1 MARIFPIKGIMYNSE
16 LDNDLGKFLCPPFD
30 VVDDNDKDKLYG
42 ISEYNVIRLEN
53 GKSFLADDNDEN
65 KYTRSSKFLDEW
77 LSKKVLVKD
86 HEESLFILEEIF
98 ENNNKHISRSSLIC
112 NVKVEDYEKKVVLP
126 HEKTREKQKKDR
138 FELMKN
144 TKAVFS
150 PIMSMIEDKNKKFMK
165 FMQDEKLAD
174 PYISSEIPFMHK
186 FNLWKIKDKD
196 KISYVTSLIKNEKI
210 FIADGHHRYETSL
223 NYKEFDSKVD
233 KRIMNIFSSHDN
245 GLLLFGYS
253 RAIKNL
259 NKKNLDD
266 LIQELSN
273 KFSLKE
279 ISWNESLINWNQSTK
294 EIILMEYNDKI
305 FTLDKGAETISTYE
319 KLHSVFDDLLGK
331 ENVINHIEY
340 IHDNVSLKKKIKN
353 NEIQLSFSMNALSK
367 EYFLNCVSDGKLLPP
382 KSTLFYPK
390 LPTGL
395 VIQYLYE

>member
-53 GKSFLADDNDEN
+53 GKSFLTDDNDEN

-98 ENNNKHISRSSLIC
+98 ENNNKHIPRTSLIC

-273 KFSLKE
+273 KFSIKE
-279 ISWNESLINWNQSTK
+279 ISWNESLINWNQSTQ

>member
-53 GKSFLADDNDEN
+53 GKSFLTDDNDEN

-98 ENNNKHISRSSLIC
+98 ENNNKHIPRTSLIC

-279 ISWNESLINWNQSTK
+279 ISWNESLINWNQSTQ
-294 EIILMEYNDKI
+294 EIILMEYKDKI
-305 FTLDKGAETISTYE
+305 FTLDKGVETISTYE

-367 EYFLNCVSDGKLLPP
+367 EYFLNCVSEGKLLPP

>member
-30 VVDDNDKDKLYG
+30 VVDDNDKNKLYA
-42 ISEYNVIRLEN
+42 ISEHNVIRLEN
-53 GKSFLADDNDEN
+53 GKSFISDDNDEN
-65 KYTRSSKFLDEW
+65 KYTRSSKFLNDW
-77 LSKKVLVKD
+77 LSKGILVKD
-86 HEESLFILEEIF
+86 NSESFFILEEIF
-98 ENNNKHISRSSLIC
+98 ENNNKNISRSSLIC
-112 NVKVEDYEKKVVLP
+112 NVKVEDYKKKIVLP

-150 PIMSMIEDKNKKFMK
+150 PIMSMIEDKDRQ
-165 FMQDEKLAD
+165 FMQFVNDEKTVE
-174 PYISSEIPFMHK
+174 PYISGEIPFMHK
-186 FNLWKIKDKD
+186 FNLWKIQDKD
-196 KISYVTSLIKNEKI
+196 RISYATSLIENEKI

-223 NYKEFDSKVD
+223 NYKQFDSKVD
-233 KRIMNIFSSHDN
+233 KRIMNIFSSHDK

-259 NKKNLDD
+259 NKKNLED
-266 LIQELSN
+266 LIKELSK
-273 KFSLKE
+273 KFSVKE
-279 ISWNESLINWNQSTK
+279 ITWDESLINWNQSTE
-294 EIILMEYNDKI
+294 EIILMEYKNKV
-305 FTLDKGAETISTYE
+305 FTLDKGVENISTYE

-353 NEIQLSFSMNALSK
+353 DEIQLSFSMNALSK
-367 EYFLNCVSDGKLLPP
+367 EYFLDCVSEGKLLPP

-395 VIQYLYE
+395 VIQYLHE

>member
-30 VVDDNDKDKLYG
+30 VVDDNDKNELYAL
-42 ISEYNVIRLEN
+42 SEYNVIRLEN
-53 GKSFLADDNDEN
+53 GKSFISDDNDEN
-65 KYTRSSKFLDEW
+65 KYTRSSKFLNDW
-77 LSKKVLVKD
+77 LSKRILVKD
-86 HEESLFILEEIF
+86 NSESFFILEEIF

-112 NVKVEDYEKKVVLP
+112 NVKVEDYKKKIVLP

-150 PIMSMIEDKNKKFMK
+150 PIMSMIEDKDRQ
-165 FMQDEKLAD
+165 FMQFVDDEKTVE
-174 PYISSEIPFMHK
+174 PYISGEIPFMHK
-186 FNLWKIKDKD
+186 FNLWKIQDKD
-196 KISYVTSLIKNEKI
+196 RISYATSLVENEKI

-223 NYKEFDSKVD
+223 NYKQFDSKVD
-233 KRIMNIFSSHDN
+233 KRIMNIFSSHDK

-259 NKKNLDD
+259 NKKNLEG
-266 LIQELSN
+266 LVQELSN
-273 KFSLKE
+273 KFSVKE
-279 ISWNESLINWNQSTK
+279 ITWDESLINWNQSTE
-294 EIILMEYNDKI
+294 EIILMEYKDKV
-305 FTLDKGAETISTYE
+305 FTLDKGVETISTYE

-353 NEIQLSFSMNALSK
+353 DEIQLSFSMNALSK
-367 EYFLNCVSDGKLLPP
+367 EYFLDCVSEGKLLPP

-395 VIQYLYE
+395 VIQYLHE

>member
-16 LDNDLGKFLCPPFD
+16 LDNDVGKFLCPPFD
-30 VVDDNDKDKLYG
+30 VVDDNDKNKLYAL
-42 ISEYNVIRLEN
+42 SEYNVIRLEN
-53 GKSFLADDNDEN
+53 GKSFISDNNDEN
-65 KYTRSSKFLDEW
+65 KYTRSSKFLNDW
-77 LSKKVLVKD
+77 LSKGILVKD
-86 HEESLFILEEIF
+86 NSESFFILEEIF
-98 ENNNKHISRSSLIC
+98 ENNNKNISRSSLIC
-112 NVKVEDYEKKVVLP
+112 NVKVEDYKKKIVLP

-150 PIMSMIEDKNKKFMK
+150 PIMSMIEDKDRN
-165 FMQDEKLAD
+165 FMQFVDDEKTAE
-174 PYISSEIPFMHK
+174 PYISGEIPFMHK
-186 FNLWKIKDKD
+186 FNLWKIQDKD
-196 KISYVTSLIKNEKI
+196 RISYATSLIENEKI

-223 NYKEFDSKVD
+223 NYKQFDSKVD
-233 KRIMNIFSSHDN
+233 KRIMNIFSSHDE

-259 NKKNLDD
+259 NKKNLEG
-266 LIQELSN
+266 LVQELSN
-273 KFSLKE
+273 KFSVKE
-279 ISWNESLINWNQSTK
+279 ITWDESLINWNQSTE
-294 EIILMEYNDKI
+294 EIILMEYKDKV
-305 FTLDKGAETISTYE
+305 FTLDKGVETISTYE

-353 NEIQLSFSMNALSK
+353 DEIQLSFSMNAMSK
-367 EYFLNCVSDGKLLPP
+367 EYFLDCVSEGKLLPP

-395 VIQYLYE
+395 VIQYLHE

>member
-30 VVDDNDKDKLYG
+30 VVDDNDKNKLYAL
-42 ISEYNVIRLEN
+42 SEYNVIRLEN
-53 GKSFLADDNDEN
+53 GKSFISDDNDEN
-65 KYTRSSKFLDEW
+65 KYTRSSKFLNDW
-77 LSKKVLVKD
+77 LSKGILVKD
-86 HEESLFILEEIF
+86 NSESFFILEEIF
-98 ENNNKHISRSSLIC
+98 ENNNKNISRSSLIC
-112 NVKVEDYEKKVVLP
+112 NVKVEDYKKKIVLP

-150 PIMSMIEDKNKKFMK
+150 PIMSMIEDKDRN
-165 FMQDEKLAD
+165 FMQFVDDEKTAE
-174 PYISSEIPFMHK
+174 PYISGEIPFMHK
-186 FNLWKIKDKD
+186 FNLWKIQDKD
-196 KISYVTSLIKNEKI
+196 RISYVTSLIENEKI

-223 NYKEFDSKVD
+223 NYKQFDSKVD
-233 KRIMNIFSSHDN
+233 KRIMNIFSSHDK

-259 NKKNLDD
+259 NKKNLEG
-266 LIQELSN
+266 LVQELSN
-273 KFSLKE
+273 KFSVKE
-279 ISWNESLINWNQSTK
+279 ITWDESLINWNQSTE
-294 EIILMEYNDKI
+294 EIILMEYKDKV
-305 FTLDKGAETISTYE
+305 FTLDKGVETISTYE

-331 ENVINHIEY
+331 ENVINHIDY

-353 NEIQLSFSMNALSK
+353 DEIQLSFSMNALSK
-367 EYFLNCVSDGKLLPP
+367 EYFLDCVSEGKLLPP

-395 VIQYLYE
+395 VIQYLHE

>member
-53 GKSFLADDNDEN
+53 GKSFLTDDNDEN

-98 ENNNKHISRSSLIC
+98 ENNNKHIPRTSLIC

-273 KFSLKE
+273 KFSIKE
-279 ISWNESLINWNQSTK
+279 ISWNESLINWNQSTQ

-305 FTLDKGAETISTYE
+305 FTLDKGTETISTYE

-340 IHDNVSLKKKIKN
+340 IHDNFSLKKKIKN

>member
-16 LDNDLGKFLCPPFD
+16 LDNDLGKFLSPPFD
-30 VVDDNDKDKLYG
+30 VVDDNDKNKLYA

-53 GKSFLADDNDEN
+53 GKSFISDNNDEN
-65 KYTRSSKFLDEW
+65 KYTRSSKFLNDW
-77 LSKKVLVKD
+77 LSKRILVKD
-86 HEESLFILEEIF
+86 NSESFFILEEIF

-112 NVKVEDYEKKVVLP
+112 NVKVEDYKKKIVLP

-150 PIMSMIEDKNKKFMK
+150 PIMSMIEDKDRN
-165 FMQDEKLAD
+165 FMQFVDDEKTAE
-174 PYISSEIPFMHK
+174 PFISGEIPFMHK
-186 FNLWKIKDKD
+186 FNLWKIQDKD
-196 KISYVTSLIKNEKI
+196 RISYVTSLVENEKI

-223 NYKEFDSKVD
+223 NYKQLDSKVD
-233 KRIMNIFSSHDN
+233 KRIMNIFSSHDK

-259 NKKNLDD
+259 NKKNLEG
-266 LIQELSN
+266 LVQELSN
-273 KFSLKE
+273 KFSVKE
-279 ISWNESLINWNQSTK
+279 ITWDESLINWNQSTE
-294 EIILMEYNDKI
+294 EIILMEYKNKV
-305 FTLDKGAETISTYE
+305 FTLDKGVENISTYE

-353 NEIQLSFSMNALSK
+353 DEIQLSFSMNALSK
-367 EYFLNCVSDGKLLPP
+367 EYFLDCVSEGKLLPP

-395 VIQYLYE
+395 VIQYLHE

>member
-53 GKSFLADDNDEN
+53 GKSFLTDDNVEN

-150 PIMSMIEDKNKKFMK
+150 PIMSMIEDKDKKFMK
-165 FMQDEKLAD
+165 FIKDEKIAD
-174 PYISSEIPFMHK
+174 PYISGEIPFMHK

-196 KISYVTSLIKNEKI
+196 KISYATSLVKNEKI

-279 ISWNESLINWNQSTK
+279 ISWNESLINWNQSTQ

-367 EYFLNCVSDGKLLPP
+367 EYFLNCVSEGKLLPP

>member
-16 LDNDLGKFLCPPFD
+16 LDNDLGKFLSPPFD
-30 VVDDNDKDKLYG
+30 VVDDNDKNKLYA

-53 GKSFLADDNDEN
+53 GKSFISDNNDEN
-65 KYTRSSKFLDEW
+65 KYTRSSKFLNDW
-77 LSKKVLVKD
+77 LSKRILVKD
-86 HEESLFILEEIF
+86 NSESFFILEEIF

-112 NVKVEDYEKKVVLP
+112 NVKVEDYKKKIVLP

-150 PIMSMIEDKNKKFMK
+150 PIMSMIEDKNRN
-165 FMQDEKLAD
+165 FMQFVDDEKTAE
-174 PYISSEIPFMHK
+174 PFISGEIPFMHK
-186 FNLWKIKDKD
+186 FNLWKIQDKD
-196 KISYVTSLIKNEKI
+196 RISYVTSLVENEKI

-223 NYKEFDSKVD
+223 NYKQFDSKVD
-233 KRIMNIFSSHDN
+233 KRIMNIFSSHDE

-259 NKKNLDD
+259 NKKNLED

-273 KFSLKE
+273 KFSVKE
-279 ISWNESLINWNQSTK
+279 ITWDESLINWNQSTE
-294 EIILMEYNDKI
+294 EIILMEYKDKV
-305 FTLDKGAETISTYE
+305 FTLDKGVETISTYE

-353 NEIQLSFSMNALSK
+353 DEIQLSFSMNALSK
-367 EYFLNCVSDGKLLPP
+367 EYFLDCVSEGKLLPP

-395 VIQYLYE
+395 VIQYLHE

>member
-53 GKSFLADDNDEN
+53 GKSFLTDDNVEN

-98 ENNNKHISRSSLIC
+98 ENNNKHIPRTSLIC

-165 FMQDEKLAD
+165 FMQDEKLAY
-174 PYISSEIPFMHK
+174 PYISGEIPFMHK

-196 KISYVTSLIKNEKI
+196 KISYATSLVKNEKI

-273 KFSLKE
+273 KFFLKE
-279 ISWNESLINWNQSTK
+279 ISWNESLINWNQSTQ

>member
-16 LDNDLGKFLCPPFD
+16 LDNDVGKFLCPPFD
-30 VVDDNDKDKLYG
+30 VVDDNDKNELYAL
-42 ISEYNVIRLEN
+42 SEYNVIRLEN
-53 GKSFLADDNDEN
+53 GKSFISDDNDEN
-65 KYTRSSKFLDEW
+65 KYTRSSKFLNDW
-77 LSKKVLVKD
+77 LSKGILVKD
-86 HEESLFILEEIF
+86 NSESFFILEEIF

-112 NVKVEDYEKKVVLP
+112 NVKVEDYKKKIVLP

-150 PIMSMIEDKNKKFMK
+150 PIMSMIEDKDRN
-165 FMQDEKLAD
+165 FMQFVDDEKTAE
-174 PYISSEIPFMHK
+174 PYISGEIPFMHK
-186 FNLWKIKDKD
+186 FNLWKIQDKD
-196 KISYVTSLIKNEKI
+196 RISYATSLIENEKI

-223 NYKEFDSKVD
+223 NYKQFDSKVD
-233 KRIMNIFSSHDN
+233 KRIMNIFSSHDK

-259 NKKNLDD
+259 NKKNLED
-266 LIQELSN
+266 LIKELSK
-273 KFSLKE
+273 KFSVKE
-279 ISWNESLINWNQSTK
+279 ITWDESLINWNQSTE
-294 EIILMEYNDKI
+294 EIILMEYKNKV
-305 FTLDKGAETISTYE
+305 FTLDKGVENISTYE

-353 NEIQLSFSMNALSK
+353 DEIQLSFSMNALSK
-367 EYFLNCVSDGKLLPP
+367 EYFLDCVSEGKLLPP

-395 VIQYLYE
+395 VIQYLHE

>member
-30 VVDDNDKDKLYG
+30 VVNDNDKNKLYAL
-42 ISEYNVIRLEN
+42 SEHNVIRLEN
-53 GKSFLADDNDEN
+53 GKSFISDDNDEN
-65 KYTRSSKFLDEW
+65 KYTRSSKFLNDW
-77 LSKKVLVKD
+77 LSKGILVKD
-86 HEESLFILEEIF
+86 NSESFFILEEIF

-112 NVKVEDYEKKVVLP
+112 NVKVEDYKKKIVLP

-150 PIMSMIEDKNKKFMK
+150 PIMSIIEDKDRN
-165 FMQDEKLAD
+165 FMQFVDDEKTAE
-174 PYISSEIPFMHK
+174 PYISGEIPFMHK
-186 FNLWKIKDKD
+186 FNLWKIQDKD
-196 KISYVTSLIKNEKI
+196 RISYATSLVENEKI

-223 NYKEFDSKVD
+223 NYKQFDSKVD
-233 KRIMNIFSSHDN
+233 KRIMNIFSSHDK

-259 NKKNLDD
+259 NKKNLES
-266 LIQELSN
+266 LVQELSN
-273 KFSLKE
+273 KFSVKE
-279 ISWNESLINWNQSTK
+279 ITWDESLINWNQSTE
-294 EIILMEYNDKI
+294 EIILMEYKDKV
-305 FTLDKGAETISTYE
+305 FTLDKGVETISTYE

-331 ENVINHIEY
+331 ENVINHIDY

-353 NEIQLSFSMNALSK
+353 DEIQLSFSMNALSK
-367 EYFLNCVSDGKLLPP
+367 EYFLDCVSEGKLLPP

-395 VIQYLYE
+395 VIQYLHE

>member
-30 VVDDNDKDKLYG
+30 VVDDNDKNKLYG
-42 ISEYNVIRLEN
+42 ISEFNVIRLEN
-53 GKSFLADDNDEN
+53 GKSFISDDNDEN

-77 LSKKVLVKD
+77 LSKSILIKD
-86 HEESLFILEEIF
+86 NEESLFILEEIF

-112 NVKVEDYEKKVVLP
+112 NVKVEDYEKRIVLP
-126 HEKTREKQKKDR
+126 HEKTRERQKKDR

-150 PIMSMIEDKNKKFMK
+150 PIMSMIEDKNKKFMQ
-165 FMQDEKLAD
+165 FIHDEKTAE
-174 PYISSEIPFMHK
+174 PYISGDIPFMHK

-196 KISYVTSLIKNEKI
+196 KISYATSLVYDEKI

-223 NYKEFDSKVD
+223 NYKQFDSKVD
-233 KRIMNIFSSHDN
+233 KRIMNIFSSHDK

-259 NKKNLDD
+259 NKKNLDN
-266 LIQELSN
+266 LIQELSK
-273 KFSLKE
+273 KFSVKE
-279 ISWNESLINWNQSTK
+279 INWEESLINWNQSTE
-294 EIILMEYNDKI
+294 EIILMEYKDKI
-305 FTLDKGAETISTYE
+305 FTLDKGVETISTYE

-340 IHDNVSLKKKIKN
+340 IHDNASLKKKIKN

-367 EYFLNCVSDGKLLPP
+367 EYFLNCVSEGKLLPP

>member
-16 LDNDLGKFLCPPFD
+16 LDNDVGKFLCPPFD
-30 VVDDNDKDKLYG
+30 VVDDNDKNELYAL
-42 ISEYNVIRLEN
+42 SEYNVIRLEN
-53 GKSFLADDNDEN
+53 GKSFISDDNGEN
-65 KYTRSSKFLDEW
+65 KYTRSSKFLNDW
-77 LSKKVLVKD
+77 LSKRILVKD
-86 HEESLFILEEIF
+86 NSESFFILEEIF
-98 ENNNKHISRSSLIC
+98 ENNNKNISRSSLIC
-112 NVKVEDYEKKVVLP
+112 NVKVEDYKKKIVLP

-150 PIMSMIEDKNKKFMK
+150 PIMSMIEDKDRN
-165 FMQDEKLAD
+165 FMQFVDDEKTAE
-174 PYISSEIPFMHK
+174 PYISGEIPFMHK
-186 FNLWKIKDKD
+186 FNLWKIQDKD
-196 KISYVTSLIKNEKI
+196 RISYATSLVENEKI

-223 NYKEFDSKVD
+223 NYKQFDSKVD
-233 KRIMNIFSSHDN
+233 KRIMNIFSSHDK

-259 NKKNLDD
+259 NKKNLEG
-266 LIQELSN
+266 LVQELSN
-273 KFSLKE
+273 KFSVKE
-279 ISWNESLINWNQSTK
+279 ITWDESLINWNQSTE
-294 EIILMEYNDKI
+294 EIILMEYKDKV
-305 FTLDKGAETISTYE
+305 FTLDKGVETISTYE

-331 ENVINHIEY
+331 ENVINHIDY

>member
-53 GKSFLADDNDEN
+53 GKSFLTDDNDEN

-98 ENNNKHISRSSLIC
+98 ENNNKHIPRTSLIC

-196 KISYVTSLIKNEKI
+196 KISYATSLVKNEKI

-273 KFSLKE
+273 KFSIKE
-279 ISWNESLINWNQSTK
+279 ISWNESLINWNQSTQ

>member
-30 VVDDNDKDKLYG
+30 VVDDNDKNKLYG
-42 ISEYNVIRLEN
+42 ISEFNVIRLEN
-53 GKSFLADDNDEN
+53 GKSFISDDNDEN

-77 LSKKVLVKD
+77 LSKSILIKD
-86 HEESLFILEEIF
+86 NEESLFILEEIF

-112 NVKVEDYEKKVVLP
+112 NVKVEDYEKRIVLP
-126 HEKTREKQKKDR
+126 HEKTRERQKKDR

-150 PIMSMIEDKNKKFMK
+150 PIMSMIEDKNKKFMQ
-165 FMQDEKLAD
+165 FIHDEKTAE
-174 PYISSEIPFMHK
+174 PYISGDIPFMHK

-196 KISYVTSLIKNEKI
+196 KISYATSLVYDEKI

-223 NYKEFDSKVD
+223 NYKQFDSKVD
-233 KRIMNIFSSHDN
+233 KRIMNIFSSHDK

-259 NKKNLDD
+259 NKKNLDN

-273 KFSLKE
+273 KFSVKE
-279 ISWNESLINWNQSTK
+279 INWEESLINWNQSTE
-294 EIILMEYNDKI
+294 EIILMEYKDKI
-305 FTLDKGAETISTYE
+305 FTLDKGVETISTYE

-367 EYFLNCVSDGKLLPP
+367 EYFLNCVSEGKLLPP

>member
-53 GKSFLADDNDEN
+53 GKSFLTDDNDEN

-279 ISWNESLINWNQSTK
+279 ISWNESLINWNQSTQ
-294 EIILMEYNDKI
+294 EIILMEYKDKI
-305 FTLDKGAETISTYE
+305 FTLDKGVETISTYE

-367 EYFLNCVSDGKLLPP
+367 EYFLNCVSEGKLLPP

>member
-30 VVDDNDKDKLYG
+30 VVSDNDKNKLYAL
-42 ISEYNVIRLEN
+42 SEHNVIRLEN
-53 GKSFLADDNDEN
+53 GKSFISDDNDEN
-65 KYTRSSKFLDEW
+65 KYTRSSKFLNDW
-77 LSKKVLVKD
+77 LSKRILVKD
-86 HEESLFILEEIF
+86 NSESFFILEEIF

-112 NVKVEDYEKKVVLP
+112 NVKVEDYKKKIVLP

-150 PIMSMIEDKNKKFMK
+150 PIMSMIEDKDRN
-165 FMQDEKLAD
+165 FMQFVDDEKTAE
-174 PYISSEIPFMHK
+174 PYISGEIPFMHK
-186 FNLWKIKDKD
+186 FNLWKIQDKD
-196 KISYVTSLIKNEKI
+196 RISYATSLVENEKI

-223 NYKEFDSKVD
+223 NYKQFDTKVD
-233 KRIMNIFSSHDN
+233 KRIMNIFSSHDK

-259 NKKNLDD
+259 NKKNLED
-266 LIQELSN
+266 LIKELSK
-273 KFSLKE
+273 KFSVKE
-279 ISWNESLINWNQSTK
+279 ITWDESLINWNQSTE
-294 EIILMEYNDKI
+294 EIILMEYKDKV
-305 FTLDKGAETISTYE
+305 FTLDKGVETISTYE

-331 ENVINHIEY
+331 ENVINHVEY

-353 NEIQLSFSMNALSK
+353 DEIQLSFSMNALSK
-367 EYFLNCVSDGKLLPP
+367 EYFLDCVSEGKLLPP

-395 VIQYLYE
+395 VIQYLHE

>member
-30 VVDDNDKDKLYG
+30 VVDDNDKNKLYG
-42 ISEYNVIRLEN
+42 ISEFNVIRLEN
-53 GKSFLADDNDEN
+53 GKSFISDDNDEN

-77 LSKKVLVKD
+77 LSKSILIKD
-86 HEESLFILEEIF
+86 NEESLFILEEIF

-112 NVKVEDYEKKVVLP
+112 NVKVEDYEKRIVLP
-126 HEKTREKQKKDR
+126 HEKTRERQKKDR

-150 PIMSMIEDKNKKFMK
+150 PIMSMIEDKNKKFMQ
-165 FMQDEKLAD
+165 FIHDEKTAE
-174 PYISSEIPFMHK
+174 PYISGDIPFMHK

-196 KISYVTSLIKNEKI
+196 KISYATSLVYDEKI

-223 NYKEFDSKVD
+223 NYKQFDSKVD
-233 KRIMNIFSSHDN
+233 KRIMNIFSSHDK

-259 NKKNLDD
+259 NKKNLDN

-273 KFSLKE
+273 KFSVNE
-279 ISWNESLINWNQSTK
+279 INWDESLINWNQSTE
-294 EIILMEYNDKI
+294 EIILMEYKDKI

-340 IHDNVSLKKKIKN
+340 IHDNASLKKKIKN

-367 EYFLNCVSDGKLLPP
+367 EYFLNCVSEGKLLPP

>member
-53 GKSFLADDNDEN
+53 GKSFLTDDNDEN

-279 ISWNESLINWNQSTK
+279 ISWNESLINWNQSTQ
-294 EIILMEYNDKI
+294 EIILMEYNNKI

>member
-1 MARIFPIKGIMYNSE
+1 MARIFPIKGIMYNTE

-86 HEESLFILEEIF
+86 NEESLFILEEIF

-174 PYISSEIPFMHK
+174 PYVSSEIPFMHK

-196 KISYVTSLIKNEKI
+196 KISYATSLVKNEKI

-273 KFSLKE
+273 KFFLKE
-279 ISWNESLINWNQSTK
+279 ISWNESLINWNQSTQ

>member
-53 GKSFLADDNDEN
+53 GKSFLTDDNDEN

-98 ENNNKHISRSSLIC
+98 ENNNKHIPRTSLIC

-279 ISWNESLINWNQSTK
+279 ISWNESLINWNQSTQ

-367 EYFLNCVSDGKLLPP
+367 EYFLNCVSEGKLLPP